1 MKHLRLP
8 SASPRFFQLPP
19 RWDRNK
25 VEAVKAFAF
34 ITVIL
39 ATAYSS
45 LADSTNYLENF
56 SPHFST
62 NTEILWQATNRLPE
76 SFWIYKRLPTRPFL
90 ASVISNAVVLA
101 SMQDKQIPKPSTNE
115 FFIATHHSNPMET
128 GFVFFLIQ
136 PATTTISFTS
146 TNHIFSTNDVPDD
159 ETVTRRAFECAA
171 RFGLDR
177 AYLIPKNVYNASNAP
192 GRTDIFTNGICAR
205 GIYLSRK
212 LDGIGFFGEANDIT
226 EGFSIEF
233 GSHGQIRSFELIWPN
248 LKPNQNNRTASRDE
262 IIRCIREQRILIF
275 PDNDEPNYFER
286 VKGLASARTFTITKI
301 TPYYGE
307 GVFGKTPTNDSP
319 AEFIAPLFAELDAI
333 ADFGNS
339 NATVRLYLPSFHL
352 K

>member
-1 MKHLRLP
+1 
-8 SASPRFFQLPP
+8 
-19 RWDRNK
+19 
-25 VEAVKAFAF
+25 
-34 ITVIL
+34 
-39 ATAYSS
+39 
-45 LADSTNYLENF
+45 
-56 SPHFST
+56 
-62 NTEILWQATNRLPE
+62 
-76 SFWIYKRLPTRPFL
+76 
-90 ASVISNAVVLA
+90 
-101 SMQDKQIPKPSTNE
+101 
-115 FFIATHHSNPMET
+115 MEM

-136 PATTTISFTS
+136 PATTTISFSS
-146 TNHIFSTNDVPDD
+146 TNLIFSTNDVPDD

-212 LDGIGFFGEANDIT
+212 LDGIGFFGDANDIS

-233 GSHGQIRSFELIWPN
+233 GSHGQIRSFELVWPN
-248 LKPNQNNRTASRDE
+248 LKPDQNNRTASRDE

-307 GVFGKTPTNDSP
+307 GIFGETPPDDTP
-319 AEFIAPLFAELDAI
+319 PEFITPFAELEAI

-339 NATVRLYLPSFHL
+339 NAAVRLVSPIISSDVTRLL
-352 K
+352 TK